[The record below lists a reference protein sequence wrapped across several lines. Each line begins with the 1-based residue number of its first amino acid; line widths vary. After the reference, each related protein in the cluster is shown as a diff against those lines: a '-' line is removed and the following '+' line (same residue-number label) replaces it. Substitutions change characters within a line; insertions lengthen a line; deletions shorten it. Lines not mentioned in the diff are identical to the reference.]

1 MSQLDRVA
9 VTETASMSEPRVI
22 IRYDGNGRVYRS
34 GESLAGEYRLTSIDS
49 RQIKALEVSVL
60 WSSEGKGDDDMAVH
74 DFRRLSL
81 ENGDLVNPKVPG
93 RFSTVLPN
101 SPLTYE
107 GRIVKLRWCTR
118 VRVFMTDNR
127 EVVGELPFRLGDV
140 PAAKTAEK

>member
-1 MSQLDRVA
+1 
-9 VTETASMSEPRVI
+9 MSEPRVV

-49 RQIKALEVSVL
+49 SQIKAVEVSVL

-81 ENGDLVNPKVPG
+81 ENGDTLNPKVPG
-93 RFSTVLPN
+93 RFSAILPN
-101 SPLTYE
+101 SPLTYD

-118 VRVFMTDNR
+118 VRVFMTGNR
-127 EVVGELPFRLGDV
+127 EVVGELQFRLGDV
-140 PAAKTAEK
+140 PAAKTAGT